1 MFLNNKT
8 APHLLTLIL
17 MSGMSVTSMSVFLP
31 SLPSMTEFFKTDYAL
46 MQLSI
51 SLYLAC
57 TAIVQLVAGPLSD
70 YFGRRRVVLSA
81 LIILIFATIGCYLSK
96 SIETFLFFRIL
107 QASIATLMVISKA
120 IIVRDMASP
129 EKAASM
135 LGYVTMGM
143 SVAPMIA
150 PSIGGLFET
159 YYNWQ
164 ATFLFVIILSFGLFL
179 LCWFDLGETNKEKN
193 KSLLEQVSEYPILF
207 ASRRFWGYA
216 FAAAFSTGT
225 FFAFLGGAP
234 FVGSEVFNLS
244 PATMGVLFGLPA
256 LGFFGGNFLTGK
268 FSMRIGIDRM
278 ILLGTI
284 AQIFGMGM
292 SLIIS
297 ILGFGTAFTF
307 FGFCIFIGIGNG
319 LTLANST
326 AGMLSIRPS
335 VAGTASGIG
344 GAIQIGGGSA
354 LATLAGFLLSNSEG
368 AYALQIIM
376 FLSALMGF
384 ICILYV
390 MRRTKVVMSNDK
402 EV

>member
-120 IIVRDMASP
+120 IVRDMASP

-193 KSLLEQVSEYPILF
+193 KSLREQVSEYPILF

-234 FVGSEVFNLS
+234 FVGSKVFNLS

-354 LATLAGFLLSNSEG
+354 LATLAGFLLSNNEG

>member
-120 IIVRDMASP
+120 IVRDMASP

-193 KSLLEQVSEYPILF
+193 KSLREQVSEYPILF

-234 FVGSEVFNLS
+234 FVGSKVFNLS

-297 ILGFGTAFTF
+297 TLGFGTAFTF

>member
-120 IIVRDMASP
+120 IVRDMASP

>member
-17 MSGMSVTSMSVFLP
+17 MSGMSVMSMSVFLP

-120 IIVRDMASP
+120 IVRDMASP

-193 KSLLEQVSEYPILF
+193 KSLREQVSEYPILF

-234 FVGSEVFNLS
+234 FVGSKVFNLS
-244 PATMGVLFGLPA
+244 PVTMGVLFGLPA

>member
-81 LIILIFATIGCYLSK
+81 LVILIFATIGCYLSK

-120 IIVRDMASP
+120 IVRDMASP

-143 SVAPMIA
+143 SIAPMIA

-179 LCWFDLGETNKEKN
+179 LCWFDLGEPNKEKN
-193 KSLLEQVSEYPILF
+193 KSLREQGSEYPILF

-234 FVGSEVFNLS
+234 FVGSKVFNLS

>member
-120 IIVRDMASP
+120 IVRDMASP

-193 KSLLEQVSEYPILF
+193 KSLREQVSEYPILF

-234 FVGSEVFNLS
+234 FVGSKVFNLS

>member
-17 MSGMSVTSMSVFLP
+17 MSGMSVMSMSVFLP

-120 IIVRDMASP
+120 IVRDMASP

-164 ATFLFVIILSFGLFL
+164 ATFLFVIIFSFGLFL

-193 KSLLEQVSEYPILF
+193 KSLREQVSEYPILF

-234 FVGSEVFNLS
+234 FIGSKVFNLS

-368 AYALQIIM
+368 TYALQIIM

-402 EV
+402 

>member
-17 MSGMSVTSMSVFLP
+17 MSGMSVMSMSVFLP

-70 YFGRRRVVLSA
+70 YFGRRRVVLCA

-120 IIVRDMASP
+120 IVRDMASP

-164 ATFLFVIILSFGLFL
+164 ATFLFVIIFSFGLFL

-193 KSLLEQVSEYPILF
+193 KSLHEQVSEYPILF

-234 FVGSEVFNLS
+234 FVGSKVFNLS

-368 AYALQIIM
+368 AFALQIIM

-390 MRRTKVVMSNDK
+390 MRRSKVVMSNDK
-402 EV
+402 

>member
-107 QASIATLMVISKA
+107 QATIATLMVISKA
-120 IIVRDMASP
+120 IVRDMASP

-193 KSLLEQVSEYPILF
+193 KSLREQVSEYPILF

-234 FVGSEVFNLS
+234 FVGSKVFNLS

>member
-120 IIVRDMASP
+120 IVRDMASP

-193 KSLLEQVSEYPILF
+193 KSLREQVSEYPILF

-234 FVGSEVFNLS
+234 FIGSKVFNLS

>member
-81 LIILIFATIGCYLSK
+81 LVILIFATIGCYLSK

-120 IIVRDMASP
+120 IVRDMASP

-193 KSLLEQVSEYPILF
+193 KSLREQVSEYPILF

-234 FVGSEVFNLS
+234 FIGSKVFNLS

>member
-17 MSGMSVTSMSVFLP
+17 MSGMSVMSMSVFLP

-120 IIVRDMASP
+120 IVRDMASP

-193 KSLLEQVSEYPILF
+193 KSLREQVSEYPILF

-234 FVGSEVFNLS
+234 FVGSKVFNLS

>member
-81 LIILIFATIGCYLSK
+81 LVILIFATIGCYLSK

-120 IIVRDMASP
+120 IVRDMASP

-193 KSLLEQVSEYPILF
+193 KSLREQVSEYPILF
-207 ASRRFWGYA
+207 ASRRFWGYV

-234 FVGSEVFNLS
+234 FVGSKVFNLS

>member
-120 IIVRDMASP
+120 IVRDMASP

-193 KSLLEQVSEYPILF
+193 KSLREQVSEYPILF

-234 FVGSEVFNLS
+234 FIGSKVFNLS

-376 FLSALMGF
+376 FLSALMGS

>member
-120 IIVRDMASP
+120 IVRDMASP

-164 ATFLFVIILSFGLFL
+164 ATFLFVIIFSFGLFL

-193 KSLLEQVSEYPILF
+193 KSLREQVSEYPILF
-207 ASRRFWGYA
+207 ASRRFWGYV

-234 FVGSEVFNLS
+234 FIGSKVFNLS

>member
-120 IIVRDMASP
+120 IVRDMASP

-234 FVGSEVFNLS
+234 FVGSKVFNLS